1 VQKCFDTLL
10 KLFYLQVCACFID
23 RSFTVHNGTIYINVG
38 IKLSGRTWVTFQVR
52 TAKDATITL
61 LNHTSHITHEVVL
74 GAGGNTYAC
83 VR

>member
-1 VQKCFDTLL
+1 MT
-10 KLFYLQVCACFID
+10 
-23 RSFTVHNGTIYINVG
+23 YINVG
-38 IKLSGRTWVTFQVR
+38 LKLSGRTWVTFQVQ

-61 LNHTSHITHEVVL
+61 LNQTSHITHEVVL